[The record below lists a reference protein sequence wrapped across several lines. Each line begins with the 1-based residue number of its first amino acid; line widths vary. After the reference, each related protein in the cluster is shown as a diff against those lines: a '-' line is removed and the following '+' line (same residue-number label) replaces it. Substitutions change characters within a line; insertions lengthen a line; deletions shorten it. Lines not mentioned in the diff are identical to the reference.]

1 LNKNVANLP
10 NTKFLDLL
18 VADIVTWNN
27 NMDQLISI
35 LNSACYAVRDINAM
49 FSRKG

>member
-10 NTKFLDLL
+10 YTESLGLLDG
-18 VADIVTWNN
+18 DNVTWNN
-27 NMDQLISI
+27 NMDQLIPK
-35 LNSACYAVRDINAM
+35 LNSACYAIRDVNAM